1 MTTTDP
7 SQQIIG
13 ESSSLAPSNVCF
25 HPLGDT
31 ERVRS
36 NLYITLILIEE
47 SAKKI
52 SNMTTYLE
60 NRGLILI

>member
-7 SQQIIG
+7 SKQIIG
-13 ESSSLAPSNVCF
+13 ESSSLAPSNVRF

-36 NLYITLILIEE
+36 NLYITLILIP
-47 SAKKI
+47 
-52 SNMTTYLE
+52 
-60 NRGLILI
+60 